1 MQTCKADELYFPLQ
15 FDFEQK
21 SSLVDYL
28 KETDLSKTEN
38 FIKADQKSITY
49 KCKHVG
55 EYGARSIYE
64 CEYIYKKL
72 APAIC

>member
-28 KETDLSKTEN
+28 KKKKQILSKTEN

-49 KCKHVG
+49 KCWRVWC
-55 EYGARSIYE
+55 A
-64 CEYIYKKL
+64 
-72 APAIC
+72 